1 LEALV
6 ISIINYIEAKRRLKQ
21 SAETIEMM
29 GGRTECNDMVLAQH
43 EMIRMEKEYH
53 KDQAYKEIFAVSVV
67 VATVFLFL
75 NFFKVF

>member
-1 LEALV
+1 M

-29 GGRTECNDMVLAQH
+29 GGQQHCNEMILAQH
-43 EMIRMEKEYH
+43 EMIYLEKEY
-53 KDQAYKEIFAVSVV
+53 YKNKSYMFVFGLCVIVM
-67 VATVFLFL
+67 TVFLFF

>member
-1 LEALV
+1 M

-29 GGRTECNDMVLAQH
+29 GGRAECNEMVLAQH

-53 KDQAYKEIFAVSVV
+53 KDQSYKELFAVSIFVI
-67 VATVFLFL
+67 TIFIFL
-75 NFFKVF
+75 NFFKVFAWY

>member
-1 LEALV
+1 M

-29 GGRTECNDMVLAQH
+29 GGQAECNEMVLAQH

-53 KDQAYKEIFAVSVV
+53 KDQSYKELFVV
-67 VATVFLFL
+67 VILVMTVLLFL

>member
-1 LEALV
+1 M
-6 ISIINYIEAKRRLKQ
+6 SIIHYLQAKSRLRQ

-29 GGRTECNDMVLAQH
+29 GGPNECNEMVLAQH

-53 KDQAYKEIFAVSVV
+53 KDQSYKEIFV
-67 VATVFLFL
+67 VAVLITTFFLFL

>member
-1 LEALV
+1 MF
-6 ISIINYIEAKRRLKQ
+6 SIINYVEAKRRLKQ

-29 GGRTECNDMVLAQH
+29 GGPKECNEMVLAQH

-53 KDQAYKEIFAVSVV
+53 KEQSYKELFV
-67 VATVFLFL
+67 VAVITITVFLFL

>member
-1 LEALV
+1 MF
-6 ISIINYIEAKRRLKQ
+6 SIINYVEAKRRLKQ

-29 GGRTECNDMVLAQH
+29 GGRAECNEMVLAQH

-53 KDQAYKEIFAVSVV
+53 KDQSYKEIFV
-67 VATVFLFL
+67 VAVLITTFFLFL

>member
-1 LEALV
+1 MF
-6 ISIINYIEAKRRLKQ
+6 SIINYVEAKRRLKQ

-29 GGRTECNDMVLAQH
+29 GGRAECNEMVLAQH

-53 KDQAYKEIFAVSVV
+53 KEQSYKEIFVVSVITI
-67 VATVFLFL
+67 TVFLFL